1 MVFVLAYCACCSCSI
16 FRGVSNCLIVF
27 LDYLFI
33 KKPSYIL
40 DREGRDLMLAKEA
53 SEKDISELKKR
64 LKEQQKQRILE
75 RDVKQ
80 VIDIVNR
87 HSEKTS

>member
-1 MVFVLAYCACCSCSI
+1 
-16 FRGVSNCLIVF
+16 
-27 LDYLFI
+27 
-33 KKPSYIL
+33 
-40 DREGRDLMLAKEA
+40 MLVKDA
-53 SEKDISELKKR
+53 SEKDISELRKR

-87 HSEKTS
+87 HSEKLREKKRTGGPGEN

>member
-1 MVFVLAYCACCSCSI
+1 
-16 FRGVSNCLIVF
+16 
-27 LDYLFI
+27 
-33 KKPSYIL
+33 
-40 DREGRDLMLAKEA
+40 MLVKDA
-53 SEKDISELKKR
+53 SEKDISELRKR

-87 HSEKTS
+87 HSEKLRENRTGGPG

>member
-1 MVFVLAYCACCSCSI
+1 
-16 FRGVSNCLIVF
+16 
-27 LDYLFI
+27 
-33 KKPSYIL
+33 
-40 DREGRDLMLAKEA
+40 MLVKDA
-53 SEKDISELKKR
+53 SEKDISELRKR

-87 HSEKTS
+87 HSEKLLEKKNWRTW

>member
-1 MVFVLAYCACCSCSI
+1 
-16 FRGVSNCLIVF
+16 
-27 LDYLFI
+27 
-33 KKPSYIL
+33 
-40 DREGRDLMLAKEA
+40 MLAKDA
-53 SEKDISELKKR
+53 SEKDISEFRKC

-87 HSEKTS
+87 HSEKLHEKKKNWRTW

>member
-1 MVFVLAYCACCSCSI
+1 
-16 FRGVSNCLIVF
+16 
-27 LDYLFI
+27 
-33 KKPSYIL
+33 
-40 DREGRDLMLAKEA
+40 MLAKDT
-53 SEKDISELKKR
+53 SKKDISELKKR

-87 HSEKTS
+87 HSEKLREKRTGGPGEN